1 MQPALADLGD
11 ALEHPV
17 VGLHEEFGEPKVF
30 AEACDGP
37 DDATDLQV
45 EGRPRSFVVVCGSA
59 DKHDGADGAAGLFL
73 LEGGAEAVQA
83 GVTAQAEGAGVVGD
97 SVPVRVDQ
105 DKRTGESSEELS
117 DDGFHFRRENEFNAL
132 LEQGVNRAEPGGKV
146 LPEFAVVPKAS

>member
-1 MQPALADLGD
+1 M
-11 ALEHPV
+11 

-37 DDATDLQV
+37 DDATGHQV
-45 EGRPRSFVVVCGSA
+45 EGRPGSFVVECGSA
-59 DKHDGADGAAGLFL
+59 DKHDGADGAVGLFL

-132 LEQGVNRAEPGGKV
+132 LKQGVNRAEPGGKV